1 MAFALDMAPKA
12 AAYSLA
18 VAWGTGVLENSQGFG
33 VSISGADRAASL

>member
-18 VAWGTGVLENSQGFG
+18 VAWGTGVLNSRGFG
-33 VSISGADRAASL
+33 VSISSADRAASL